1 MSLVIAV
8 SGLKGGV
15 GRTTLVANLASAL
28 VQAGRRS
35 AAVDL
40 DPQNAL
46 CHHFGRGPAHESGIA
61 DLENEIRAL
70 DRRDTARTEAA
81 CVPFGNPAP
90 EALAVVEQK
99 VSGDGGW
106 LRRRVQAA
114 TPGSCELV
122 LLDTPAY
129 RCPWSLRALEMAD
142 LVLSVITPEPAGYA
156 TLPAMEA
163 LLRETRGGR
172 AGGINAH
179 YLVNKFDA
187 GSAPGRDVVSALR
200 GSFAGRVAPV
210 LIHAD
215 ESVPDA
221 LGRQRTLVRDAG
233 NSQAL
238 ADIGELA
245 EWMVG
250 ALGADVKTPPVRAAA
265 AGARS

>member
-1 MSLVIAV
+1 MPLLIAV

-15 GRTTLVANLASAL
+15 GRTTLAANLASAL
-28 VQAGRRS
+28 VQAGRRC

-40 DPQNAL
+40 DPQNGL
-46 CHHFGRGPAHESGIA
+46 CHHFGRGPAHGSGIA
-61 DLENEIRAL
+61 DLENDIRAL
-70 DRRDTARTEAA
+70 DRREAARTEAA
-81 CVPFGNPAP
+81 CIPFGNPGP
-90 EALAVVEQK
+90 EALAAVEQK
-99 VSGDGGW
+99 LSNDGAW

-114 TPGSCELV
+114 TPAGCELV

-156 TLPAMEA
+156 TLPAMEG
-163 LLRETRGGR
+163 LLRETRGER
-172 AGGINAH
+172 IGGLGAH
-179 YLVNKFDA
+179 YLVNKLDA
-187 GSAPGRDVVSALR
+187 GSAPGRDVVTALR
-200 GSFAGRVAPV
+200 GSFTDRVVPV
-210 LIHAD
+210 MIHAD

-221 LGRQRTLVRDAG
+221 LGRQRTLVREAG

-245 EWMVG
+245 EWMLG
-250 ALGADVKTPPVRAAA
+250 ALGADVKTAPARTA